1 MNRRERVLLYVV
13 FGLVALASF
22 YGSYMLVTGPSIDER
37 DRLERSVEAEEA
49 QVEALELQ
57 LLERQREFEA
67 GDTNTVNAQRKMP
80 VPPLTDQVLLGLN
93 QAQELSGAVIQDI
106 FISSDDVVE
115 PLQIL
120 TLEEEG
126 EPTGGQTAADLI
138 AESEGEAPPDEADP
152 AEEAV
157 EGTALDGVHRQVFTL
172 DVKVNAYERL
182 AAFLHEL
189 ESLERIMNVEM
200 IYFTGA
206 DEVQI
211 FEGDS
216 DIFFEVT
223 VSTYHYP
230 GLDSL
235 LDETPEPHYLP
246 SPDRDQPFSD

>member
-1 MNRRERVLLYVV
+1 MNRRERVLLYIV
-13 FGLVALASF
+13 FGLIALASF
-22 YGSYMLVTGPSIDER
+22 YGSYTLVTGPAIDER

-49 QVEALELQ
+49 QVDALEVQ

-106 FISSDDVVE
+106 FISTEDVVE
-115 PLQIL
+115 PLHLL
-120 TLEEEG
+120 TAEEDEAA
-126 EPTGGQTAADLI
+126 GGQTAEDLI
-138 AESEGEAPPDEADP
+138 AESEGEAPPEETDP

-157 EGTALDGVHRQVFTL
+157 ENTALDGVHRQIFTL

-182 AAFLHEL
+182 AAFLNEL
-189 ESLERIMNVEM
+189 EALDRIMNVEM

-223 VSTYHYP
+223 VATYHYP

-246 SPDRDQPFSD
+246 SPNRDQPFSD